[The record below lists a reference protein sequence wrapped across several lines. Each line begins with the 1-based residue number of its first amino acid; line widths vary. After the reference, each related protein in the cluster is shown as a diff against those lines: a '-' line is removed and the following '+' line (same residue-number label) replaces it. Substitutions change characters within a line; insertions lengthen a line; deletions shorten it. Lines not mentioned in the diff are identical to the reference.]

1 MSELGR
7 TLRTAREVAGFT
19 LTGMARRTGYS
30 RSYLGNVETGAKPV
44 TPDVI
49 RSYEKVLGDDSM
61 HRRNLFGGMAGALVV
76 AGIGV
81 VGHDGAASAAGSAG
95 SSLPAGS
102 VDQEL
107 ATDLVRDIMSQ
118 RKIYLSSVVTSHQ
131 TDRAIGSVVARQ
143 TPCLATLQKWMRTG
157 SVVLRANS
165 AGILA
170 KTGSPVLADEVAVHL
185 NQDGDA
191 RDLYLTAV
199 VARVLGL
206 PWEEA
211 SRLVNAPQFTEAQ
224 VRAIAAEVTNDYDA
238 GARWCSVHLLGGVRQ
253 QHHGIVDVTLRQ
265 ALSTETSRELLR
277 HIGLTRGKD

>member
-1 MSELGR
+1 MSELGK
-7 TLRTAREVAGFT
+7 TLRSARELAGLS

-61 HRRNLFGGMAGALVV
+61 HRRNLFGGMAGAFVV

-81 VGHDGAASAAGSAG
+81 AGHDGAAAAAV
-95 SSLPAGS
+95 PAGS

-118 RKIYLSSVVTSHQ
+118 RKMYLSSVVTSHE
-131 TDRAIGSVVARQ
+131 TDRAIGAVVARQ
-143 TPCLATLQKWMRTG
+143 TPCLATLQKWMRAG
-157 SVVLRANS
+157 SAVLRANS

-170 KTGSPVLADEVAVHL
+170 KTGSPVFADEVAVHL
-185 NQDGDA
+185 NEDGDA

-211 SRLVNAPQFTEAQ
+211 SRLAGAPQFTEAQ
-224 VRAIAAEVTNDYDA
+224 VRAIAAEVANGYDA
-238 GARWCSVHLLGGVRQ
+238 GARWCSVHLLGSVRQ
-253 QHHGIVDVTLRQ
+253 QHHGVVDVTLRQ

-277 HIGLTRGKD
+277 HIGLTRGKA